1 MKLAE
6 ALSISPITLTMQ
18 LYAQPY
24 GLELTTQMRDRI
36 KNLQEKNATFFVFVG
51 KLGLDVLETR
61 ERNVRIA
68 QIVGGRVRD
77 GIALYFLKGGDMN
90 VIDFSNW
97 KEYWSRIISGQVGA
111 ELRESRAQEREDRRE
126 LSERRKLLSEMGRQN
141 RFKEAA
147 EVTTYKKM
155 GKRGYNMS
163 FDEIRRKRQIEEF
176 DAQFK
181 RTETRARQI
190 ASVL

>member
-6 ALSISPITLTMQ
+6 ALSINPVTLTMQ

-24 GLELTTQMRDRI
+24 GLELTTKMRDKI

-51 KLGLDVLETR
+51 KLGLDVLETA
-61 ERNVRIA
+61 ERSVRIA

-77 GIALYFLKGGDMN
+77 GVALYFLKGDMN
-90 VIDFSNW
+90 VIDFSSW
-97 KEYWSRIISGQVGA
+97 KESWSRIISGQVSA
-111 ELRESRAQEREDRRE
+111 ELRESMAQEREDRRE

-163 FDEIRRKRQIEEF
+163 FDEMRRKRQIEEF

>member
-6 ALSISPITLTMQ
+6 ALSINPVTLTMQ

-24 GLELTTQMRDRI
+24 GLELTTKMRDRI

-51 KLGLDVLETR
+51 KLGLDVLETA
-61 ERNVRIA
+61 ERSVRIA

-77 GIALYFLKGGDMN
+77 GIALYFLKGDMN
-90 VIDFSNW
+90 VIDFSSW
-97 KEYWSRIISGQVGA
+97 KESWSRIISGQVSA
-111 ELRESRAQEREDRRE
+111 ELRESMAQEREDRRE

-163 FDEIRRKRQIEEF
+163 FDEMRRKRQIEEF

-181 RTETRARQI
+181 RTEIRARQI

>member
-6 ALSISPITLTMQ
+6 ALSINPVTLTMQ

-24 GLELTTQMRDRI
+24 GLELTTKMRDKI

-51 KLGLDVLETR
+51 KLGLDVLETA
-61 ERNVRIA
+61 ERSVRIA

-77 GIALYFLKGGDMN
+77 GIALYFLKGDMN
-90 VIDFSNW
+90 VIDFSSW
-97 KEYWSRIISGQVGA
+97 KESWSRIISGQVSA
-111 ELRESRAQEREDRRE
+111 ELRESMAQEREDRRE

-163 FDEIRRKRQIEEF
+163 FDEMRRKRQIEEF

>member
-24 GLELTTQMRDRI
+24 GLELTTQMRDKI
-36 KNLQEKNATFFVFVG
+36 KNLQANNATFFVFVG

-77 GIALYFLKGGDMN
+77 GVALYFLRGEMN
-90 VIDFSNW
+90 VIDFSSW
-97 KEYWSRIISGQVGA
+97 KASWSRIISGQVGA
-111 ELRESRAQEREDRRE
+111 EMREKAAQDREDRRE
-126 LSERRKLLSEMGRQN
+126 NRERRKLLSEMGRQN

-155 GKRGYNMS
+155 GKRGYNMT
-163 FDEIRRKRQIEEF
+163 FDELRRKRQIEEF

-181 RTETRARQI
+181 RTEIRARQI

>member
-6 ALSISPITLTMQ
+6 ALSINPVTLTMQ

-24 GLELTTQMRDRI
+24 GLELTTKMRDKI

-51 KLGLDVLETR
+51 KLGLDVLETA
-61 ERNVRIA
+61 ERSVRIA

-77 GIALYFLKGGDMN
+77 GIALYFLKGDMN
-90 VIDFSNW
+90 VIDFSSW
-97 KEYWSRIISGQVGA
+97 KESWSRIISGQVSA

-163 FDEIRRKRQIEEF
+163 FDEMRRKRQIEEF

>member
-6 ALSISPITLTMQ
+6 ALSINPVTLTMQ

-24 GLELTTQMRDRI
+24 GLELTTKMRDKI
-36 KNLQEKNATFFVFVG
+36 KNLQEKNATFYVFVG
-51 KLGLDVLETR
+51 KLGLDVLETA
-61 ERNVRIA
+61 ERSVRIA

-77 GIALYFLKGGDMN
+77 GVALYFLKGNMN
-90 VIDFSNW
+90 VIDFSSW
-97 KEYWSRIISGQVGA
+97 KESWSRIISGQVSA

-126 LSERRKLLSEMGRQN
+126 LSERLNLLSEMGRQN

-163 FDEIRRKRQIEEF
+163 FDEMRRKRQIEEF